1 MLLAASCCFMLL
13 HETGINSD
21 LMGHLACMD
30 TYCEERKLTKKK
42 KQTDIFNFCDVRNL
56 TRKRH
61 YGEVANLLQG
71 VVNVLEHFKK
81 YFGIAQIRQLADK

>member
-1 MLLAASCCFMLL
+1 MKYLYSFHTIFLL
-13 HETGINSD
+13 HEAELNKNCDSYD
-21 LMGHLACMD
+21 F
-30 TYCEERKLTKKK
+30 YY
-42 KQTDIFNFCDVRNL
+42 FCHVRNL
-56 TRKRH
+56 TKKRH

>member
-1 MLLAASCCFMLL
+1 M
-13 HETGINSD
+13 ETY
-21 LMGHLACMD
+21 H
-30 TYCEERKLTKKK
+30 EERKLTKK
-42 KQTDIFNFCDVRNL
+42 KQTDIFNFCDLRNL